1 MIINQF
7 AIFNEAE
14 LRQAQLTL
22 QSFSL
27 LGDNVKK
34 QLEKACEDYRFLT
47 SSLPAKGL
55 TQQVILFLLSP
66 DSCTVEGIESFLDK
80 LEIWTQIVDEQ
91 EQRLYADILGLDT
104 KFWRTDEIL
113 SLRCSLIDILV
124 ELSEIKV
131 PQDFTVPMHL
141 QRDYPDYSTW
151 MTEYGSEFYKSDSPF
166 NQVPDTKGKVPDDA
180 ISYYLERFEVPN

>member
-27 LGDNVKK
+27 LGENIKK

-47 SSLPAKGL
+47 NSLPVKGL

-66 DSCTVEGIESFLDK
+66 ESCTVEGIESFLDK
-80 LEIWTQIVDEQ
+80 LEIWVQIVDER
-91 EQRLYADILGLDT
+91 EQRLYADILGLNT
-104 KFWRTDEIL
+104 QFWNTNEIL
-113 SLRCSLIDILV
+113 SLRGSLIDILV

-131 PQDFTVPMHL
+131 PQDCSIPMHL

-151 MTEYGSEFYKSDSPF
+151 MNEYGSEFDRSDSPF
-166 NQVPDTKGKVPDDA
+166 NQVKGRVPDDA
-180 ISYYLERFEVPN
+180 ISYYLERFEVPS